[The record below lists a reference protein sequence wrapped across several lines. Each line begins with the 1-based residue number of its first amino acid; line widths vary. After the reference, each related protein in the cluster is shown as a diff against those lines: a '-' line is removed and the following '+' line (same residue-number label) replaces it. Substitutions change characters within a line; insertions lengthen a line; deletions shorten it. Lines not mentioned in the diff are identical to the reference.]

1 MSSDPDFPAF
11 EPEPQ
16 PDSDEDWAPTPAEMA
31 NDGPSAVAIAMD
43 GAPSEVIERVGFTAL
58 LDEANATADD
68 SGRSLARSYH
78 QRDTL
83 VTCVCPP
90 KSIEFPLPV

>member
-58 LDEANATADD
+58 LALLDEANATADD
-68 SGRSLARSYH
+68 SGRSLARSALIQIYFAAI
-78 QRDTL
+78 
-83 VTCVCPP
+83 
-90 KSIEFPLPV
+90 SIMH